1 MIKLSI
7 ITICFNEK
15 DRIEKT
21 LLSVISQKF
30 KNYEF
35 IIIDGDS
42 TDGTKDIIEKYKENI
57 TVFISEKD
65 RGIYDAMNK
74 GINNSN
80 GEYLLF
86 LNGGDYLYS
95 NDTLQEVFEKYNP
108 IMINYDI
115 VYGNIIV
122 MSNGSIFKGK
132 KPFLS
137 NSLFLFIGSF
147 PHQAAFIKRELFIN
161 DGLYDDNFRI
171 VGDQE
176 FFVREIIKNKKK
188 IIHIPLI
195 ISFYDNQNY
204 SISEDKNL
212 SDKRNMEKM
221 IILKKY
227 FNKFELIFYPLLA
240 KIAKLLLIIKDRLK
254 QKTNKNKQ
262 NSKID
267 KRE

>member
-21 LLSVISQKF
+21 ILSVINQKF
-30 KNYEF
+30 RNYEF
-35 IIIDGDS
+35 IVVDGDS
-42 TDGTKDIIEKYKENI
+42 TDGTKEIIEKYKENI

-74 GINNSN
+74 GISKSI

-108 IMINYDI
+108 VADI
-115 VYGNIIV
+115 VYGNIILT
-122 MSNGSIFKGK
+122 SNGSIFKGK

-147 PHQAAFIKRELFIN
+147 AHQASFIKRELFIN
-161 DGLYDDNFRI
+161 DGLYDDNFKI

-176 FFVREIIKNKKK
+176 FFAREIIKNKKK
-188 IIHIPLI
+188 IIHIPVI

-212 SDKRNMEKM
+212 SKERNREKM
-221 IILKKY
+221 IVFKRY
-227 FNKFELIFYPLLA
+227 FNKFELIFYPPLA
-240 KIAKLLLIIKDRLK
+240 KLAKALLLIKDLIK
-254 QKTNKNKQ
+254 QNTNKNKQ

-267 KRE
+267 KRK